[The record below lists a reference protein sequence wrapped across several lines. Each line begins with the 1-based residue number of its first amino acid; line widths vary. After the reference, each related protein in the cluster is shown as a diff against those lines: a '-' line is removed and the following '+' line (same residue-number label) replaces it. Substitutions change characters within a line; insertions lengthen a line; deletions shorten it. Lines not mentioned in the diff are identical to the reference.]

1 MATFTLAPGSGS
13 IIRGR
18 MTTVPSQVA
27 QTSFSVPNVP
37 TANRGPD
44 GTANTMLVTSIGI
57 RAGGIS
63 HSNGDGRAKIFKSNG
78 DILAYSALEDL
89 PNVGSNVPST
99 EINFSFPGSG
109 SSNAILSGGVSYR
122 FGLLGVT
129 QQEIAFARRAN
140 SSYDIELDAGASAGS
155 DFTRSEIV
163 ADFQNYAIMGTVTYI
178 YAPAAPDAP
187 TLSSAST
194 SSITITIPAYPS
206 GRDNGGASVNGYRI
220 QYKTNSDSTW
230 SDLIDISSSTT
241 SVTASG
247 LNAGTAY
254 NFRSAAKNAATD
266 TIGGLSAYSPALT
279 ASTSAAAPTWTD
291 NTLAAFNANIPYS
304 DAVAANNANQ
314 YSVSAGT
321 LPTGITLNADGTVTG
336 TPTVA
341 QQTYSFTLR
350 ATNTTNS
357 LFISQEFSGT
367 VGGSDQPIKVYVGG
381 SYPGNVNGWISG
393 TVRVFNG
400 NEWVTPIIKVYNGV
414 SWVTPSA

>member
-1 MATFTLAPGSGS
+1 MATFTLAPGSGG
-13 IIRGR
+13 ILRGR
-18 MTTVPSQVA
+18 VD
-27 QTSFSVPNVP
+27 SVPFQIAQAFTAPPVP

-57 RAGGIS
+57 RSGGLS
-63 HSNGDGRAKIFKSNG
+63 HSSGDARAKIFRSGGN
-78 DILAYSALEDL
+78 LLSYSSLEDL
-89 PNVGSNVPST
+89 PNVGTSIPSS
-99 EINFSFPGSG
+99 EVSYSFPGG
-109 SSNAILSGGVSYR
+109 SADNAILNGGTTYL
-122 FGLLGVT
+122 FGLLGVGT
-129 QQEIAFARRAN
+129 APIVFARRAN
-140 SSYDIELDAGASAGS
+140 TSYDIGLQFSGSAGS
-155 DFTRSEIV
+155 NFSATDTSSF
-163 ADFQNYAIMGTVTYI
+163 ANHAIMGTVTYI

-187 TLSSAST
+187 TLSSSNT

-247 LNAGTAY
+247 LDAGTAY

-266 TIGGLSAYSPALT
+266 TIGGLSAYSSALT

-291 NTLAAFNANIPYS
+291 NTLAAFNANIPYN
-304 DAVAANNANQ
+304 DAVSASNANQ

-321 LPTGITLNADGTVTG
+321 LPTGINLNADGTVTG

-341 QQTYSFTLR
+341 QQAYDFTLR

-357 LFISQEFSGT
+357 LFISQRFTGT
-367 VGGSDQPIKVYVGG
+367 VGGSDQPIKAYVGG
-381 SYPGNVNGWISG
+381 SYPGNVNGWINA